1 MRSRDR
7 HELCRRRYCC
17 RRSLPARWDALEVAK
32 QHVVGLHLVGVV
44 SAAAARRRRLPVRW
58 LVHQL
63 VRRLGAA
70 LVGHGELPS
79 QHGGRGRDR
88 SRPGPPTARWAPLRS
103 WRCRRR
109 PPTARSRTTAPWPT
123 DEALVLDNQ
132 ASPGEILEISCQG
145 PREAAPQ
152 PPRGGKGGGL
162 HACGAIKNVDAMARR
177 SSRLRRRQF

>member
-1 MRSRDR
+1 MRTRDR
-7 HELCRRRYCC
+7 RELCRRRDRC

-44 SAAAARRRRLPVRW
+44 SAAAARWRRLPVRW

-79 QHGGRGRDR
+79 QYGGRGRDR

-123 DEALVLDNQ
+123 DKALVLNNQ
-132 ASPGEILEISCQG
+132 ASPEEILEISCQDS
-145 PREAAPQ
+145 REAAPQ

-162 HACGAIKNVDAMARR
+162 HAWCAITFGTR
-177 SSRLRRRQF
+177 SRG

>member
-7 HELCRRRYCC
+7 CELCRRRDRC

-44 SAAAARRRRLPVRW
+44 SAAAARWRQLPVRW

-79 QHGGRGRDR
+79 HHGGRGRDR

-109 PPTARSRTTAPWPT
+109 PPTARSCAAAPWPT
-123 DEALVLDNQ
+123 DEALVLNNQ
-132 ASPGEILEISCQG
+132 ASLGEILEISCQDS
-145 PREAAPQ
+145 REAAPQ

-162 HACGAIKNVDAMARR
+162 HAWCAITFGTR
-177 SSRLRRRQF
+177 SRG